1 MTTVPTSTSRLPVAV
16 IGAGPI
22 GLAAATHLLE
32 RGLVPVILEAGD
44 QPGASVAE
52 WRHVRLFTPWCL
64 ALDQAALRLLT
75 NTGWPPLD
83 PDWLPTGHDLLERYL
98 LPLAATPEL
107 APHLR
112 LGHAVTGIAR
122 LGLDKVRSPGREHL
136 PFVVRVRS
144 RDGGEHD
151 LEASAVI
158 DAAGTWTQP
167 NPLGANGLPAL
178 GERTAIAGGNVV
190 TGLPDILGRDH
201 ARFAGRRVLVV
212 GAGHSAATSLLALAQ
227 LQRRAPGTQIVW
239 AVRSATPR
247 PLVGKGNAQ
256 ADELPARGQLATD
269 LRALIDGGQVELVTS
284 FRTRAVRPDG
294 EGVTVVGDDL
304 RELHANRVVNAT
316 GFRPDHA
323 IARELRLALDPALE
337 SAAALAPLIDPNVH
351 TCGTVPA
358 HGAAQLAHPDR
369 GYYVVGMKS
378 YGRAP
383 TFLLATGY
391 EQVRSVTAALAGDQ
405 QGAGTIPSG
414 PPTARFCRVT
424 NQLLHDARRRRP
436 ATISSAAADPVTHRT
451 AHTPGDWSDVTCCDQ
466 PAQVAAILHR
476 RISGGGGWRL
486 DGGPVKPGQRRAGCL
501 LCGGHVAA
509 GCGGGVGSLLAL
521 VPLLVAATAILTTFL
536 LILGLTELT
545 DVSVFVEYLVAL
557 IGLGVAIDYSLL
569 LVTRWRE
576 ELAAGHSG
584 DRAVALAMATAGRAV
599 VFSGVTVAIGLLSMV
614 MLPVPFL
621 RSMGYA
627 GMLIPLVS
635 VLVTLTL
642 LPVLLAT
649 IGQRA
654 DWPHRRKPPHVG
666 RGWAA
671 WARGV
676 RRQRWLAVLAALAV
690 LVPLG
695 VAGLGLR
702 LGTPNA
708 DALAPAD
715 PAWRRGGTAI
725 VDVQPLA
732 QTGTQAGKQTVTH
745 IRQAAAAMPTPA
757 SASRQNPGP
766 RVQVGGAGPQDVDF
780 THAVYGRF
788 PLMLAVIAAVT
799 FVLLARA
806 FRSPLLPLK
815 AVLLNL
821 LSVGAIYGVL
831 VLVWQHG
838 HGSRQLWGVPAT
850 GSVGVFIP
858 LIVFAFLYGLS
869 MDYEV
874 FIVAR
879 MREAYDRTGSTT
891 TAITEG
897 IGRTGRLVTSAALTL
912 LLAFAS
918 LASGPIVTVKV
929 FATGL
934 GAGIFLDATAVRA
947 LLVPALV
954 SLFGRW
960 NWWLP
965 SWAAWPLG
973 VQPSP
978 SRADDDHQPVV
989 PPPGDWLSG
998 GTGRRP
1004 ARRPPQG

>member
-850 GSVGVFIP
+850 GSVEVFIP

>member
-1 MTTVPTSTSRLPVAV
+1 
-16 IGAGPI
+16 
-22 GLAAATHLLE
+22 
-32 RGLVPVILEAGD
+32 
-44 QPGASVAE
+44 
-52 WRHVRLFTPWCL
+52 
-64 ALDQAALRLLT
+64 
-75 NTGWPPLD
+75 
-83 PDWLPTGHDLLERYL
+83 
-98 LPLAATPEL
+98 
-107 APHLR
+107 
-112 LGHAVTGIAR
+112 
-122 LGLDKVRSPGREHL
+122 
-136 PFVVRVRS
+136 
-144 RDGGEHD
+144 
-151 LEASAVI
+151 
-158 DAAGTWTQP
+158 
-167 NPLGANGLPAL
+167 
-178 GERTAIAGGNVV
+178 
-190 TGLPDILGRDH
+190 
-201 ARFAGRRVLVV
+201 
-212 GAGHSAATSLLALAQ
+212 
-227 LQRRAPGTQIVW
+227 
-239 AVRSATPR
+239 
-247 PLVGKGNAQ
+247 
-256 ADELPARGQLATD
+256 
-269 LRALIDGGQVELVTS
+269 
-284 FRTRAVRPDG
+284 
-294 EGVTVVGDDL
+294 
-304 RELHANRVVNAT
+304 
-316 GFRPDHA
+316 
-323 IARELRLALDPALE
+323 
-337 SAAALAPLIDPNVH
+337 
-351 TCGTVPA
+351 
-358 HGAAQLAHPDR
+358 
-369 GYYVVGMKS
+369 
-378 YGRAP
+378 
-383 TFLLATGY
+383 
-391 EQVRSVTAALAGDQ
+391 
-405 QGAGTIPSG
+405 
-414 PPTARFCRVT
+414 
-424 NQLLHDARRRRP
+424 
-436 ATISSAAADPVTHRT
+436 
-451 AHTPGDWSDVTCCDQ
+451 
-466 PAQVAAILHR
+466 
-476 RISGGGGWRL
+476 
-486 DGGPVKPGQRRAGCL
+486 
-501 LCGGHVAA
+501 
-509 GCGGGVGSLLAL
+509 
-521 VPLLVAATAILTTFL
+521 
-536 LILGLTELT
+536 
-545 DVSVFVEYLVAL
+545 
-557 IGLGVAIDYSLL
+557 LGVAIDYSLL

-897 IGRTGRLVTSAALTL
+897 IGRTGRLVTSAALIL